1 MVQKFR
7 LTQNFLA
14 KRSGRKT
21 RLVLRICQRCL
32 AGPWHGASTWHH
44 STRSFQQ
51 KPSAFW
57 LTKSIQ
63 RNCPCMR
70 YQYRSRKANCHKYNQ
85 WTDALHIF
93 FSRTARLGWQWQWWS
108 EVIQSRHVYACRF
121 HPNHGPRFQEDPH
134 VTLVDFHHCAVWIH
148 CETCFDKSDLKHTG
162 LEHDCNL
169 HNLLLKTPSFNG
181 SSCFDC
187 VLTQHTRKPRTS
199 IFLFLRAATDLSEF
213 KQWNNSLSLGGV
225 CLHDNIRRC
234 SRSPKQFSFGRLC
247 TWDFQPGWPFGGPRN
262 WSLKGVPSITVSGNV
277 EILTSGVPGPS
288 RFNQAGK
295 FNECQH
301 AHTIFNVHSGRNV
314 SCKKGAPC
322 ATTMEAFWS
331 NRKIR

>member
-63 RNCPCMR
+63 RNCPCVR
-70 YQYRSRKANCHKYNQ
+70 YQYRSRKASFHKNNQ
-85 WTDALHIF
+85 GTDALHIF

-108 EVIQSRHVYACRF
+108 EVIQSRHIYACRF
-121 HPNHGPRFQEDPH
+121 YPNHSPRFQEDPH

-148 CETCFDKSDLKHTG
+148 CETVFINRTSSIRAWNTTAICIIHCLR
-162 LEHDCNL
+162 
-169 HNLLLKTPSFNG
+169 LLLSP
-181 SSCFDC
+181 D
-187 VLTQHTRKPRTS
+187 
-199 IFLFLRAATDLSEF
+199 LRVST
-213 KQWNNSLSLGGV
+213 V
-225 CLHDNIRRC
+225 
-234 SRSPKQFSFGRLC
+234 FS
-247 TWDFQPGWPFGGPRN
+247 
-262 WSLKGVPSITVSGNV
+262 PSIRGNHGQAFSHFCAPPSIYLSSSNETIHLVWAASVCMTTFVGAVVRPAVFIWQALHMRFPAGLTIWRSTKLVV
-277 EILTSGVPGPS
+277 EGGSQHHRL
-288 RFNQAGK
+288 R
-295 FNECQH
+295 ECRH
-301 AHTIFNVHSGRNV
+301 F
-314 SCKKGAPC
+314 
-322 ATTMEAFWS
+322 
-331 NRKIR
+331 